1 MTATLAPLAP
11 LVPQAVSEMVS
22 LVALITAGGT
32 VLLIAIGAGISGLY
46 LLTCRIWPFRAC
58 GRCKGLG
65 RLHAPNGKAWRDC
78 PRCKGTGR
86 RLRIGRRLWNHAERA
101 RRNAI

>member
-1 MTATLAPLAP
+1 MT
-11 LVPQAVSEMVS
+11 V
-22 LVALITAGGT
+22 LVALITTASAL
-32 VLLIAIGAGISGLY
+32 LLITAVVVLGGGY

-86 RLRIGRRLWNHAERA
+86 RLWNHAERA
-101 RRNAI
+101 KRNAI